1 MKKPICFIC
10 QVMAPGWEGAW
21 DQGYTRPR
29 PSPFMRPFC
38 LQGGLLAH
46 FSGLRGEWSAFFGRE
61 APEKGFFG
69 AEGAVLENFS
79 DFLKKLLKKNAIKS
93 DFRKKIG
100 VKIFPKKWVS

>member
-1 MKKPICFIC
+1 MHKTASDPFYAS
-10 QVMAPGWEGAW
+10 VLPPGGFRAPFFGFF
-21 DQGYTRPR
+21 RVR
-29 PSPFMRPFC
+29 
-38 LQGGLLAH
+38 GGG
-46 FSGLRGEWSAFFGRE
+46 SSAFFGRE

-69 AEGAVLENFS
+69 AEGAVLEKFS